1 METTAS
7 TVVHE
12 QVEVK
17 FCDVPGLHLCSR
29 PVSMDD
35 PDKSFLHGV
44 LIGLGWSI
52 CEMLTRACRDECSF
66 DDGQLLLPCLL

>member
-1 METTAS
+1 
-7 TVVHE
+7 
-12 QVEVK
+12 
-17 FCDVPGLHLCSR
+17 
-29 PVSMDD
+29 MDD